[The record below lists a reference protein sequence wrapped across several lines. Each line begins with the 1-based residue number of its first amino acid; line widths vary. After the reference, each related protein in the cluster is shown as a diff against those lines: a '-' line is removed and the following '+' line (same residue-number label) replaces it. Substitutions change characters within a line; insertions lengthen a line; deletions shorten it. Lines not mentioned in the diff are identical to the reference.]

1 MRVILML
8 TMMMMMMMMMMSVLV
23 CDAGADQWSVSM
35 SINTQLIGS
44 MLITSNSHNTNTAQQ
59 HTTGQTDACK

>member
-1 MRVILML
+1 MRVILMFL
-8 TMMMMMMMMMMSVLV
+8 MMMSVLV

-44 MLITSNSHNTNTAQQ
+44 MLITSNSHNTTPAQQ